1 VDRVFFAFFARGFD
15 TVTEDG
21 LLNLT
26 DAFFS
31 GIAPTTLS
39 STEQWFVVGEC
50 SWNAGENAQPH
61 TVDVELISP
70 DGVEPLE
77 YERVP
82 AHQEPWK
89 LPTLADG
96 RISPLIFVILV
107 RATFREFGQ
116 YSAVLTVDGEQT
128 MVLKLDVLQG

>member
-1 VDRVFFAFFARGFD
+1 MDREFYAFFARGFGKA
-15 TVTEDG
+15 TEVG

-31 GIAPTTLS
+31 GITPTTLP

-50 SWNAGENAQPH
+50 SWNPGENAQPH
-61 TVDVELISP
+61 TVDVELVSP
-70 DGVEPLE
+70 DGVEAVE

-82 AHQEPWK
+82 AHQEPWT

-96 RISPLIFVILV
+96 SISPLIFVILV

-116 YSAVLTVDGEQT
+116 YSAVLTVDGEQAR
-128 MVLKLDVLQG
+128 VLKLDVLQG

>member
-1 VDRVFFAFFARGFD
+1 MDRGFFAFFARGFD
-15 TVTEDG
+15 KATEDG

-31 GIAPTTLS
+31 GIAPTTLP

-61 TVDVELISP
+61 TVDVELVSP
-70 DGVEPLE
+70 DGVEPLD
-77 YERVP
+77 YDRVS
-82 AHQEPWK
+82 AHQEAWT

-116 YSAVLTVDGEQT
+116 YSVVLTVDGEQA